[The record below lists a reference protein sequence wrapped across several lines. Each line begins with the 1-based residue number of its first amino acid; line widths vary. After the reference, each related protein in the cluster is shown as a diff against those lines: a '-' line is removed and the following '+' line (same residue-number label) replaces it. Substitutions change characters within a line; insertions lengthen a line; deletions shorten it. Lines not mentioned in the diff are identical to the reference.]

1 MNDKGRYLRVG
12 VTVLAVIVALFAARW
27 LWIHYRLQPWTR
39 DGRVRANVVEVAAD
53 VSGLVTHVRVADNSF
68 VRRGQVLFEID
79 QVRFR
84 LALAQA
90 DAQVAQQEATLAEA
104 QRESNRNRV
113 LGTLVSV
120 EAGQQ
125 QNTRVAAIE
134 AALDDALA
142 ARDVAR
148 VNLVRTVV
156 RASVDGIVT
165 NIELRPGDYA
175 HTGEGVLA
183 LVDVSTLRIE
193 GYFEETKLPAIH
205 VGDPAKAHLMGYA
218 DPIIGHVESISAGV
232 EDRERED
239 SEATLANV
247 NPAFT
252 WVRLAQRIPVRI
264 AIDRMPAG
272 LQLIVGRTATV
283 QIYARRGDP
292 TPRRSWPW

>member
-1 MNDKGRYLRVG
+1 MNDKDRLIRIAFTLV
-12 VTVLAVIVALFAARW
+12 AVIVALFAARW

-39 DGRVRANVVEVAAD
+39 DGRVRMNVVEVAAD

-90 DAQVAQQEATLAEA
+90 EAQVATQEATLAEA
-104 QRESNRNRV
+104 QRESSRNRV

-120 EAGQQ
+120 EQGQQ
-125 QNTRVAAIE
+125 QNTRVAADE

-148 VNLVRTVV
+148 VNLARSVV

-183 LVDVSTLRIE
+183 LVDLSTLRIE
-193 GYFEETKLPAIH
+193 GYFEETKLPRIH
-205 VGDPAKAHLMGYA
+205 IGDSVDAYLMGHRSK
-218 DPIIGHVESISAGV
+218 IRGHVESIAGGIV
-232 EDRERED
+232 DRERGP
-239 SEATLANV
+239 SPSLLPNI
-247 NPAFT
+247 NPTFN

-264 AIDRMPAG
+264 HIDRMPPDTRLVSG
-272 LQLIVGRTATV
+272 LTV
-283 QIYARRGDP
+283 TVYVHPSRADDDL
-292 TPRRSWPW
+292 SFWPW